1 MRRVASGVVLV
12 FGVLIVLSFV
22 HAQEQA
28 EVPVVRG
35 TFRAEAGQAPYFQF
49 KLSTYYRDGRIVG
62 NALASGGSGND
73 IRVLLLTAQQFQA
86 WDVWPS
92 PLYDSGRRQSVVL
105 SVSVSDS
112 GTYYILFDNT
122 FSAVSSKN
130 VQADIR
136 FLHRGVDTSRA
147 AEMKRQELASLEQS
161 LKQLEDPN
169 WKNRREAFYGLLGLG
184 SGSVYQEPN
193 DALASLLQKFPE
205 RSDEVKLALIEVL
218 EREHSFQ
225 KKYDAEYRRTGV
237 HPGAEGYGEGYYAN
251 LIWAVS
257 SLKDIRSLN
266 GLMGAVATGSM
277 ATSTLAGFGDAA
289 LDRVLEVFNSG
300 EHIARHSAC
309 GVLSEMLDAKNAP
322 KVSNP
327 VSRQKIKD
335 ALIRAAGDQSGLMR
349 LGGVEGLAK
358 LKDPDVIPLIRNLSM
373 NDPFK
378 PVRDAANEALQKL
391 R

>member
-62 NALASGGSGND
+62 NALASCGSGND

-184 SGSVYQEPN
+184 AGSVYQEPN

-237 HPGAEGYGEGYYAN
+237 PMGEGYGEGYYAN
-251 LIWAVS
+251 VIGAVS
-257 SLKDIRSLN
+257 SLRDIRSLN
-266 GLMGAVATGSM
+266 ALIGAINTGSM
-277 ATSTLAGFGDAA
+277 ATSALAAFGDVAV
-289 LDRVLEVFNSG
+289 DPVLKVFNSG
-300 EHIARHSAC
+300 DNTARHSAC
-309 GVLSEMLDAKNAP
+309 GVLSEMLDAKNAT
-322 KVSNP
+322 KVRNP
-327 VSRQKIKD
+327 VSRRKIKD
-335 ALIRAAGDQSGLMR
+335 ALIRAVGDGNLFVR
-349 LGGVEGLAK
+349 YTGVEGLGK
-358 LKDPDVIPLIRNLSM
+358 LGDPDVIPLIQNLAT
-373 NDPFK
+373 NDPEK
-378 PVRDAANEALQKL
+378 LVRGVATEALKK
-391 R
+391 RR

>member
-1 MRRVASGVVLV
+1 MRRVASGVVLA
-12 FGVLIVLSFV
+12 FGVLTVQSFV
-22 HAQEQA
+22 HAQEQT
-28 EVPVVRG
+28 EVPVVRS
-35 TFRAEAGQAPYFQF
+35 TFRAEAGKAPYFQF
-49 KLSTYYRDGRIVG
+49 KLPTYYRDGRIVG

-73 IRVLLLTAQQFQA
+73 IRVLLLTEQQFQA
-86 WDVWPS
+86 WYIEPA

-105 SVSVSDS
+105 SVPVSDP

-122 FSAVSSKN
+122 FSAVAPKN

-136 FLHRGVDTSRA
+136 FVHRGVDTSRA
-147 AEMKRQELASLEQS
+147 AEMKRQALASLEQS

-169 WKNRREAFYGLLGLG
+169 WKNREEAFYGLLGLG
-184 SGSVYQEPN
+184 ASVYQEPN

-205 RSDEVKLALIEVL
+205 KSDEIKLALIEVL

-257 SLKDIRSLN
+257 SLKDVRSLN
-266 GLMGAVATGSM
+266 GLMGAITTGSM

-300 EHIARHSAC
+300 ENIARHSAC
-309 GVLSEMLDAKNAP
+309 GVLSEMLDEKNAA

-327 VSRQKIKD
+327 VSRRKIKD
-335 ALIRAAGDQSGLMR
+335 ALIRAAGDQSRFLR
-349 LGGVEGLAK
+349 LGGIEGLAK
-358 LKDPDVIPLIRNLSM
+358 LGDRDVIPLIRNLATS
-373 NDPFK
+373 DPAK
-378 PVRDAANEALQKL
+378 QVRDAADEALKKL

>member
-1 MRRVASGVVLV
+1 MMRRVASGVVLV

-35 TFRAEAGQAPYFQF
+35 TFRAETGQAPYFQF

-105 SVSVSDS
+105 SVSVSDP

-205 RSDEVKLALIEVL
+205 KSDEVKLALIEVL

-225 KKYDAEYRRTGV
+225 KNTTQSTEELA
-237 HPGAEGYGEGYYAN
+237 
-251 LIWAVS
+251 
-257 SLKDIRSLN
+257 
-266 GLMGAVATGSM
+266 
-277 ATSTLAGFGDAA
+277 STLG
-289 LDRVLEVFNSG
+289 L
-300 EHIARHSAC
+300 
-309 GVLSEMLDAKNAP
+309 
-322 KVSNP
+322 
-327 VSRQKIKD
+327 
-335 ALIRAAGDQSGLMR
+335 RAM
-349 LGGVEGLAK
+349 
-358 LKDPDVIPLIRNLSM
+358 
-373 NDPFK
+373 
-378 PVRDAANEALQKL
+378 VRDITQI
-391 R
+391 